1 MATGGVFKLIAND
14 GKTDRLLLATA
25 LLNQRLIDIACAR
38 RRAQK
43 DPTPTLMDIERTHIL
58 FVNAHFKPFAALGY
72 EYNKV
77 QSSSGSPTLGGK
89 IQFSIPQFGDFFHDM
104 VLRTRFSAVT
114 SSSQTAPNN
123 AATQTIA
130 PTAGPYGLGS
140 MYPIDGQNWSG
151 AAALTGA
158 TYALVDAFGTSV
170 ADGAAYFN
178 MVRYVEY
185 PAERLCANV
194 RFDVNGNPL
203 DEYTY
208 RVSSMLRKFTIS
220 DEKLVGY
227 KRLVGQEVPFEGFT
241 GPRVCRIEDSD
252 FSSTLP
258 AAAAAHGSAAG
269 PFNGS
274 PFNQGNTQDPYMYAP
289 QYEGGNFNA
298 QQWDFNLT
306 NSATA
311 QTAVAVGDGLTT
323 TIGAPGPSG
332 ARWGHVQ
339 RGAIQAVDGP
349 QTPKYQQPQLE
360 VWNRLSFWF
369 NLDARLSVP
378 SVAIPYGQRFITI
391 DLATQAELMQEFPGI
406 FVQQTINN
414 SSNTVGIAATTD
426 NNAFIRNFR
435 PWWSGGTLTTAALS
449 NVELYINNIFVNPE
463 IHDIFIRRVGFS
475 LIRVYR
481 VHTATK
487 SQATEDQELLSQLK
501 WPIECLFVGFQP
513 QINVKNQTSAGGHQ
527 HYHRDWHRM
536 GKSFDSICGLRQ
548 VAAMPTIVQTAAAD
562 ALLNLSSNIGQII
575 PDTYVVDRPT
585 VTTVSLTAHGVKIHD
600 SFPQS
605 FFSSYEPFHY
615 GGSAIR
621 PSTDPG
627 AMMINFALFPGC
639 YQPSAY
645 LNTSRARELYLSWT
659 TSFVTS
665 TTGIHL
671 IAVGIAI
678 NFLLVTDGSAVLRF
692 ST

>member
-77 QSSSGSPTLGGK
+77 QSSSGSPALGGK

-114 SSSQTAPNN
+114 SSVQTSPTAGD
-123 AATQTIA
+123 TIA
-130 PTAGPYGLGS
+130 PSAGPYGLGS
-140 MYPIDGQNWSG
+140 SFPGANENWDNDT
-151 AAALTGA
+151 ALPTT
-158 TYALVDAFGTSV
+158 TYALVDAFGTSI
-170 ADGAAYFN
+170 ATPGTTQFYN

-185 PAERLCANV
+185 PAERLCSSV
-194 RFDVNGNPL
+194 SFQVNGNPL
-203 DEYTY
+203 DEYSY

-252 FSSTLP
+252 FNASAPTTT
-258 AAAAAHGSAAG
+258 AAHGPATG
-269 PFNGS
+269 PYNGS
-274 PFNQGNTQDPYMYAP
+274 PYNQGNTQATYMYAP
-289 QYEGGNFNA
+289 HYEGGNFNA
-298 QQWDFNLT
+298 QQWNAA
-306 NSATA
+306 NSATT
-311 QTAVAVGDGLTT
+311 QTVVNVGAGTVVAVES
-323 TIGAPGPSG
+323 GAPGPSG
-332 ARWGHVQ
+332 AQWGHVQ

-391 DLATQAELMQEFPGI
+391 DLATQAELIQEFPGI
-406 FVQQTINN
+406 FVQQTIDAPV
-414 SSNTVGIAATTD
+414 TLATTV
-426 NNAFIRNFR
+426 AGTYGLIRNFR
-435 PWWSGGTLTTAALS
+435 PWWSGGTISTATLS

-487 SQATEDQELLSQLK
+487 SQASEDQELLSQLK
-501 WPIECLFVGFQP
+501 WPIECLFIGFQP

-536 GKSFDSICGLRQ
+536 GKSFDSVCGLRQ
-548 VAAMPTIVQTAAAD
+548 VAQLPTITGA
-562 ALLNLSSNIGQII
+562 SNNAYVFTSDIGQIV

-600 SFPQS
+600 SFPHA

-659 TSFVTS
+659 SSFVTS